1 MRELGFTVRGG
12 TLARTAT
19 VAAVSLLAAACGDSV
34 VTGPGAVPS
43 PVAIHH
49 EAGPGCSAIDFN
61 SFHNGDLVSTVTA
74 AGATFTVTGAGYV
87 LPDGSPNTFGSPRA
101 FDTDW
106 TQAHDTDMQ
115 WNAPGARC
123 PGCQG
128 LGEVLVIENERGYF
142 APFPPSSGDATF
154 GGTLTFTTATA
165 GTYYIQSFTAVDV
178 DGPLAEQRMRLYL
191 DGSGT
196 PVAAA
201 VNMGD
206 GSVQTVGVPSGSTFT
221 SSFQF
226 RLGTP
231 QADEITGSGA
241 VDNII
246 VCRVPDGPGTGTI
259 GYWKNH
265 IESWPVSSITIG
277 GVTYTAAQAIA
288 IMQQAT
294 KGDKTYNLFEQL
306 VAAKL
311 NVAAGNNG
319 ACVADEIAAADA
331 FLTTYKVGTGVKASS
346 SAWTSMGAAL
356 LTELDAYN
364 NGLRCAPHRDD

>member
-12 TLARTAT
+12 SLARTAA
-19 VAAVSLLAAACGDSV
+19 VAAASLLTAACGDSV
-34 VTGPGAVPS
+34 VTGPAAVPS

-49 EAGPGCSAIDFN
+49 EAGPGCSVIDFN
-61 SFHNGDLVSTVTA
+61 SFHNGALVSSVAA
-74 AGATFTVTGAGYV
+74 AGTTFSVVGAGYV
-87 LPDGSPNTFGSPRA
+87 LPDGSPNTFGASRA

-106 TQAHDTDMQ
+106 TQPHDTDMQ
-115 WNAPGARC
+115 WNVPGARC

-128 LGEVLVIENERGYF
+128 LGMVLVIENERGYF

-154 GGTLTFTTATA
+154 GGTLTFTAA
-165 GTYYIQSFTAVDV
+165 ASGNYYIQSFTAVDV
-178 DGPLAEQRMRLYL
+178 DGPLVEQRMRLHL

-196 PVAAA
+196 PVVTAA
-201 VNMGD
+201 NMGD
-206 GSVQTVGVPSGSTFT
+206 GSVQTVNVPSGNTFT

-231 QADEITGSGA
+231 PADEITGSGA
-241 VDNII
+241 VDNIM
-246 VCRVPDGPGTGTI
+246 VCRVAGPGTGTI

-277 GVTYTAAQAIA
+277 GVTYTPAQAIA
-288 IMQQAT
+288 IMQQPT

-311 NVAAGNNG
+311 NVAAGNN
-319 ACVADEIAAADA
+319 ASCITDDIAAADA
-331 FLTTYKVGTGVKASS
+331 WMTANPVGSGVKASS
-346 SAWTSMGAAL
+346 SAWTSAGAAL
-356 LTELDAYN
+356 QTELDAYN
-364 NGLRCAPHRDD
+364 NGLLCAPHRD